1 MSKDLTQKLNS
12 SIEDKI
18 DWLITAVQSMDSR
31 MVTRLE
37 GIETRLGTIE
47 TRLDNVETR
56 IENLETRIENL
67 ETRIENLE
75 TLIENLET
83 RIENL
88 ETRVGNVE
96 TRLESLEIKV
106 DERMKETR
114 PMWESVQTQ
123 LTELSESQEKG
134 FRRFDRAMD
143 LVAGDRARLHGDHV
157 ELESRVYKIEKRLN
171 T

>member
-1 MSKDLTQKLNS
+1 MSRDLTQKLNG

-31 MVTRLE
+31 VVTRLE

-47 TRLDNVETR
+47 TRLDN
-56 IENLETRIENL
+56 
-67 ETRIENLE
+67 
-75 TLIENLET
+75 
-83 RIENL
+83 L

-96 TRLESLEIKV
+96 TRLDTLEIKV

-114 PMWESVQTQ
+114 PMWEALQAQ
-123 LTELSESQEKG
+123 LTELKEASQQQFAELKEASQQQFAELRESQEKG
-134 FRRFDRAMD
+134 FRRFDRVMD
-143 LVAGDRARLHGDHV
+143 LVSGDLTRLHGDHV

-171 T
+171 P